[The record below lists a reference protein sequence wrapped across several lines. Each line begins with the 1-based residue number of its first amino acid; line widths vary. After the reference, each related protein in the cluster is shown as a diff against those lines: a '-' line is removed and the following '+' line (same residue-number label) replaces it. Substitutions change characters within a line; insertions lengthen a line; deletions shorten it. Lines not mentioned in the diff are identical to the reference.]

1 MTPTGNPEAG
11 MNHILVTGGTGF
23 LGAYILRRLILDGFK
38 VTAIKRKDSALPN
51 FIDPEIMQQVNW
63 VEGDVLNIGSLEDAM
78 ENVDAVIHSAAV
90 VSFHKAD
97 RNKMYATNI
106 NGTANVVN
114 MAIEKGIKKMVH
126 VSSVAAL
133 GRTKNGETVD
143 ENKTWTIS
151 RNNTHYAIT
160 KQKAEMEMWRGMAE
174 GLQGVIVNPSTIL
187 GYGNW
192 NNSSC
197 AIFKNAWQEFPW
209 YTNGVN
215 GFVYV
220 EDVANATVQLLKSD
234 ISMER
239 FIVNGDNWSFKDLL
253 TSMATSFGKKPPSRK
268 ASRLL
273 GSLAWRFEKLKSIFS
288 GQKPLLSRESAK
300 IAQSKTRFTNSK
312 ITGALPGFQF
322 TPLEEAIKMSCK
334 RYLQEHSR

>member
-1 MTPTGNPEAG
+1 

-23 LGAYILRRLILDGFK
+23 LGAYILSRLILDGYK

-51 FIDPEIMQQVNW
+51 FIDPEILQQVNW
-63 VEGDVLNIGSLEDAM
+63 LEGDVLDIGSLDDAM
-78 ENVDAVIHSAAV
+78 ENVDAVIHAAAI

-97 RNKMYATNI
+97 RLKMYATNI

-133 GRTKNGETVD
+133 GRTKLGEIID

-151 RNNTHYAIT
+151 RNNTHYAIS

-234 ISMER
+234 VSMER
-239 FIVNGDNWSFKDLL
+239 FIINGDNWSFKQLL
-253 TSMATSFGKKPPSRK
+253 ITMATSFGKKPPSRK
-268 ASRLL
+268 AGRLL
-273 GSLAWRFEKLKSIFS
+273 GSLAWRLEKLKSMLS

-300 IAQSKTRFTNSK
+300 IAQSNSRFDNSK
-312 ITGALPGFQF
+312 ITFALPGFRF
-322 TPLEEAIKMSCK
+322 TPLEEAIQISCK